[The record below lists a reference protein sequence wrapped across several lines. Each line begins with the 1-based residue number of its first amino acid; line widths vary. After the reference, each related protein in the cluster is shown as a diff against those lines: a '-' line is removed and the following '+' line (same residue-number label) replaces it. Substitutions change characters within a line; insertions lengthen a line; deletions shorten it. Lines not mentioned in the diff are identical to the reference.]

1 MLSPHTPAHPAGRM
15 MPDNKH
21 RSPWG
26 RWGLP
31 HAVQVGEVEGGQ
43 QLTEGSVT
51 DPAEE
56 RKGPPEAGEEAQL
69 KYTHVVA
76 PAQGSR
82 KQVAIR
88 LGCHPA
94 RWPLS
99 SGSSH
104 PPRLGTGGP
113 AQHTVTPQACGCRH
127 HAYTD
132 GPQCVSPRPLP
143 DSLTYLT
150 ALMCQPTCAMD
161 LN

>member
-15 MPDNKH
+15 TPDNKH

-31 HAVQVGEVEGGQ
+31 HAVQVGEVERRQ

-104 PPRLGTGGP
+104 PPRPLALEVQP
-113 AQHTVTPQACGCRH
+113 NILSPHKLVDVDPMHTQMAPN
-127 HAYTD
+127 
-132 GPQCVSPRPLP
+132 VSHPGL
-143 DSLTYLT
+143 SLTHSHT
-150 ALMCQPTCAMD
+150 
-161 LN
+161 